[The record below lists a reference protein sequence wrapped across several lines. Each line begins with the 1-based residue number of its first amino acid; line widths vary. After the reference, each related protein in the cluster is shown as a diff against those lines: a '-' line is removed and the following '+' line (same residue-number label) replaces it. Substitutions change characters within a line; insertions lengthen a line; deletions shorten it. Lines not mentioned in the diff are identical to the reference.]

1 MLLLLATLLAQ
12 EPDTARVGHLLR
24 TLAADS
30 MEGRRTAS
38 VGERRA
44 GEFLAREMRTIG
56 LVPAGDHG
64 SFFQAVPLVQLP
76 GNNGRPGRMVLASD
90 PRAPAE
96 APDSLRA
103 VGRNVTGMLVGSD
116 PALKDEAIL
125 LVAHYDHMGMGRPV
139 GTDSIFNGAD
149 DDASGVTA
157 IMEVARRIASGPR
170 PKRTIIISAM
180 TGEEMGLLGARH
192 YLNQPAVPLEKT
204 VAVLVVEMIAR
215 PDSLAG
221 GPGKAWLTGYERST
235 MGDLLRDN
243 GIPIIPDPRPSQ
255 NFFQRSDNYAFAL
268 KGIPAH
274 TLSSYGLH
282 TDYHRVTDEA
292 ALADL
297 VHMDAII
304 AAATRAVRILAD
316 GARPAWHPGGQ
327 PTP

>member
-1 MLLLLATLLAQ
+1 MLLLLAALLAH
-12 EPDTARVGHLLR
+12 EPDTARVGYLLR

-44 GEFLAREMRTIG
+44 GDFLAREMRAIG
-56 LVPAGDHG
+56 LAPAGENG

-90 PRAPAE
+90 PRAPGD

-103 VGRNVTGMLVGSD
+103 IGRNVTGMLVGSD

-139 GTDSIFNGAD
+139 AGDSIFNGAD

-192 YLNQPAVPLEKT
+192 YLNQPAVPLDQT

-243 GIPIIPDPRPSQ
+243 GIPIVPDPRPAQ

-274 TLSSYGLH
+274 TLSSFGLH

-297 VHMDAII
+297 AHMDAII
-304 AAATRAVRILAD
+304 AATTRAVRILAE
-316 GARPAWHPGGQ
+316 GARPTWHPGGQ